1 MNTLKKTQKN
11 VPYIISRLLQIPIII
26 WLSLLL
32 QCGFLVISLF
42 TPLLAKHDVTS
53 KTEYSLAD
61 ANLPPFWA
69 EQSDKRFFLG
79 TDSIG
84 RDIASMLLYG
94 IRLSIIVGILSV
106 IAALLFGCLIGF
118 LAGYLGGFV
127 DTFLMRIVDIKL
139 ALPAILIALMA
150 DGVAR
155 ALISPSHHEAIAFPV
170 LIFSIAFASW
180 VLYARTV
187 RSTTMIETQKEY
199 VQAAHLLGIRHPVI
213 IIRHVLP
220 NVASPIFVISTVE
233 FATAILLESTL
244 SFLGVGLP
252 PHVPSL
258 GAMVREG
265 VQFIYSGQWWLI
277 FFPALILSL
286 FIISLNLVAD
296 WLSHQLSIGELLR

>member
-1 MNTLKKTQKN
+1 MNTAQTTQKN
-11 VPYIISRLLQIPIII
+11 TSYIVSRLLHIPISI
-26 WLSLLL
+26 WLSLGL
-32 QCGFLVISLF
+32 QLFFLCIAFFAPLF
-42 TPLLAKHDVTS
+42 AQYDVLST
-53 KTEYSLAD
+53 TEYSLAD

-69 EQSDKRFFLG
+69 DDSDARFFLG

-94 IRLSIIVGILSV
+94 IRLSMLVGALSV
-106 IAALLFGCLIGF
+106 AIALFFGCLIGF
-118 LAGYLGGFV
+118 LAGYLGGIV
-127 DTFLMRIVDIKL
+127 DTILMRIVDIKL

-150 DGVAR
+150 DGIAR
-155 ALISPSHHEAIAFPV
+155 AIVPPSKHDAIAFPV

-180 VLYARTV
+180 VLYARAV

-199 VQAAHLLGIRHPVI
+199 VQSARILGIGHPLIITRHI
-213 IIRHVLP
+213 LP

-252 PHVPSL
+252 PSVPSL

-265 VQFIYSGQWWLI
+265 IQFIYSGQWWLI
-277 FFPALILSL
+277 FFPAMILASFILSL
-286 FIISLNLVAD
+286 NLLAD
-296 WLSHQLSIGELLR
+296 WLSRQLSTGELLR